1 MWLRCGFRL
10 SNSSSETTPQSN
22 IQHNTKTQKHKQ
34 KHTLTISH
42 LKMSSATGTAP
53 VRRRRAAR
61 RCGYCRCTGHD
72 RRSCQAY
79 KAMLAA
85 EAEEDRKMDE
95 LRELQAQL
103 EQAKADHAR
112 LLAMR
117 QAIVP
122 AEETNEEGI
131 DSQDF
136 SSIGEHIFINNEFP
150 ENLEGTCY
158 TASQVWLIHEAVN
171 SANDVTSN
179 LQALEEV
186 FSGRSPNVVERDHDT
201 YQTYGGFREFIVR
214 DKKIQGVEEET
225 RDEEDTVSMMSE
237 IPDPIT
243 PEDLVE
249 PEMNSMSM
257 YEEFA
262 MGIYGDGIPVEHRN
276 QVITADDAWRIREL
290 VADYMMCDVE
300 DTVTPMLDVGFPYPT
315 YEEFV
320 ETHTTGP
327 ETYGGE
333 REFFINQDG
342 RVESGPAPVTP
353 SQSPRPLEIPAA
365 PQHPQHQPAEQTPSP
380 GLFDGLPATT
390 PESDAPSRE
399 EVRGSRASQNTV
411 DACLRAIENLMP
423 ETLSEFRVHLTPT
436 QQVEGLRSIIGEAIM
451 RYTSVDEQGNRHLVL
466 RPHVVNYIQSRLVE
480 EYTAQIANASR
491 EVEASEATVVE
502 FDEFKACNCEDTTC
516 PICMDEFEDNKNQM
530 ILPCGHRFHT
540 MCMMKNI
547 CSSYNP
553 TACPMCRT
561 EFIESLN

>member
-1 MWLRCGFRL
+1 
-10 SNSSSETTPQSN
+10 
-22 IQHNTKTQKHKQ
+22 
-34 KHTLTISH
+34 
-42 LKMSSATGTAP
+42 MSSATGTAP
-53 VRRRRAAR
+53 VRRPR

-85 EAEEDRKMDE
+85 QAEEDRKMDE

-112 LLAMR
+112 LLAAR
-117 QAIVP
+117 EAISLV
-122 AEETNEEGI
+122 EETDEDVI

-158 TASQVWLIHEAVN
+158 TAGQVWLIHEAVN
-171 SANDVTSN
+171 SANGVESN

-186 FSGRSPNVVERDHDT
+186 FSGVWSGRSPNVVERDHDT

-214 DKKIQGVEEET
+214 DKKIQGVEDET

-237 IPDPIT
+237 IQDPIT

-249 PEMNSMSM
+249 ETPNSVSM
-257 YEEFA
+257 HEDIA
-262 MGIYGDGIPVEHRN
+262 QGIYGDGIPVEHRN
-276 QVITADDAWRIREL
+276 QVITADDAWRIRDAL
-290 VADYMMCDVE
+290 ADIMMCDVE
-300 DTVTPMLDVGFPYPT
+300 DTITPMLDVGFPYPT
-315 YEEFV
+315 HEEFV

-353 SQSPRPLEIPAA
+353 PQSPRPMVTPPAPA
-365 PQHPQHQPAEQTPSP
+365 PERQPAPVTER
-380 GLFDGLPATT
+380 
-390 PESDAPSRE
+390 EIPSRE
-399 EVRGSRASQNTV
+399 EVRGSRASQNAV

-451 RYTSVDEQGNRHLVL
+451 RYTTADEQGNRHLVL
-466 RPHVVNYIQSRLVE
+466 RSHVLNYIQSRLVE
-480 EYTAQIANASR
+480 EYTAQIANASH

-516 PICMDEFEDNKNQM
+516 PICMEEFEDNKNQM